1 MLYRYATTAL
11 LLLILNIFLF
21 LVLFLNIF
29 QFILLVVFVSAGN
42 VEEDDAFFFFFQFF
56 SRPLLGLLLMIHT
69 INPSVETSG
78 S

>member
-1 MLYRYATTAL
+1 MAL

-29 QFILLVVFVSAGN
+29 QFILPVVCVSAGN
-42 VEEDDAFFFFFQFF
+42 VEEDDAFFFVLFFFFFQFF